1 MENICRTKN
10 LTKKYQS
17 FSALDAVNMN
27 IRKGDIY
34 GLIGE
39 NGAGKT
45 TLIKSIAGL
54 IQPTSG
60 TIELF
65 GSNDPQSVCRF
76 QRRIGYII
84 ENPALYV
91 DMTAKENLEVFC
103 LQKGISKSEIPDILK
118 LVDLAD
124 TQRKKVKMFSL
135 GMKQRLALAAA
146 LIGKPEFLVLDEP
159 LNGLDPTG
167 IVELRSL
174 LLDLNKKWGITIL
187 LSSHILSE
195 LHKLATCYGIVHK
208 GRLVEE
214 ITAEELEKKC
224 EKHISII
231 TSDAAKAIEILEK
244 EYGTLDYTT
253 TSDNTISIFQTN
265 EACAAINKALVLG
278 GVDVSEI
285 CIKGDSLEGYFE
297 TVIGGGSHA

>member
-1 MENICRTKN
+1 MDQICRTVN
-10 LTKKYQS
+10 LTKRYKD
-17 FSALDAVNMN
+17 FVALNNVSLN
-27 IRKGDIY
+27 IRKGAIY
-34 GLIGE
+34 GLIGK

-65 GSNDPQSVCRF
+65 GSFIPDEVCQL
-76 QRRIGYII
+76 QRCVGYTI

-103 LQKGISKSEIPDILK
+103 LQKDISKNNIPDILK
-118 LVDLAD
+118 LVGLAH
-124 TQRKKVKMFSL
+124 TQKKKVKMFSL
-135 GMKQRLALAAA
+135 GMKQRLALANA
-146 LIGKPEFLVLDEP
+146 LLGKPDFLVLDEP

-174 LLDLNKKWGITIL
+174 LIDLNKEWGITIL

-195 LHKLATCYGIVHK
+195 LHKLAACYGIVHK
-208 GRLVEE
+208 SRLLEE
-214 ITAEELEKKC
+214 ITADELDKKC
-224 EKHISII
+224 EKYISV
-231 TSDAAKAIEILEK
+231 
-244 EYGTLDYTT
+244 T
-253 TSDNTISIFQTN
+253 TSNSQKSIGILQDTFGSFGYSITDNNTLKIFQLL
-265 EACAAINKALVLG
+265 ADCAQINKALVLG

-285 CIKGDSLEGYFE
+285 RIKGDNLEGYFAAA
-297 TVIGGGSHA
+297 TGGSHD

>member
-1 MENICRTKN
+1 
-10 LTKKYQS
+10 
-17 FSALDAVNMN
+17 
-27 IRKGDIY
+27 
-34 GLIGE
+34 
-39 NGAGKT
+39 
-45 TLIKSIAGL
+45 
-54 IQPTSG
+54 
-60 TIELF
+60 
-65 GSNDPQSVCRF
+65 
-76 QRRIGYII
+76 
-84 ENPALYV
+84 
-91 DMTAKENLEVFC
+91 
-103 LQKGISKSEIPDILK
+103 
-118 LVDLAD
+118 
-124 TQRKKVKMFSL
+124 
-135 GMKQRLALAAA
+135 MKQRLALAAA
-146 LIGKPEFLVLDEP
+146 LLGKPEFLVLDEP

-174 LLDLNKKWGITIL
+174 LSDLNKKWGITIL

-214 ITAEELEKKC
+214 ITAEELDKKC

-231 TSDAAKAIEILEK
+231 TSDVARAIDILEK

-253 TSDNTISIFQTN
+253 TGDNTISIFQTN

-285 CIKGDSLEGYFE
+285 RIKGDSLEGYFE

>member
-1 MENICRTKN
+1 MDQICRTVN
-10 LTKKYQS
+10 LTKRYKD
-17 FSALDAVNMN
+17 FVALNNVSLN
-27 IRKGDIY
+27 IRKGAIY
-34 GLIGE
+34 GLIGK

-65 GSNDPQSVCRF
+65 GSFIPDEVCQL
-76 QRRIGYII
+76 QRRVGYTI

-103 LQKGISKSEIPDILK
+103 LQKDISKNNIPDILK
-118 LVDLAD
+118 LVGLAH
-124 TQRKKVKMFSL
+124 TQKKKVKMFSL
-135 GMKQRLALAAA
+135 GMKQRLALANA
-146 LIGKPEFLVLDEP
+146 LLGKPDFLVLDEP

-174 LLDLNKKWGITIL
+174 LIDLNKEWGITIL

-208 GRLVEE
+208 SRLLEE
-214 ITAEELEKKC
+214 ITADELDKKC
-224 EKHISII
+224 EKYISV
-231 TSDAAKAIEILEK
+231 
-244 EYGTLDYTT
+244 T
-253 TSDNTISIFQTN
+253 TSNSQKSIGILQDTFGSFGYSITDNNTIKIFQLL
-265 EACAAINKALVLG
+265 ADCAQINKALVLG

-285 CIKGDSLEGYFE
+285 RIKGDNLEGYFAAA
-297 TVIGGGSHA
+297 TGGSHD